1 MFKKKKKSLLNYYF
15 SSDFGGVLGKKLM
28 WNFIVSRK
36 GGGGVGS
43 IIPKRY
49 EINFAP
55 NFIKKFPHITLP
67 DKLVYAYL

>member
-1 MFKKKKKSLLNYYF
+1 MFKKKKSLLNYYF

-36 GGGGVGS
+36 GGGGGVGS